1 MKDLFAALAIT
12 TAIAAGAA
20 LTIKHLW
27 PEEQPT
33 PRATRLAE
41 GSAASEWI
49 NPKTVSD
56 SIQLVMAR
64 SL

>member
-1 MKDLFAALAIT
+1 MGHKIT
-12 TAIAAGAA
+12 KKEAMQMGL
-20 LTIKHLW
+20 LT

-33 PRATRLAE
+33 PPATRLAE

-56 SIQLVMAR
+56 SIQLVMR
-64 SL
+64 KIL